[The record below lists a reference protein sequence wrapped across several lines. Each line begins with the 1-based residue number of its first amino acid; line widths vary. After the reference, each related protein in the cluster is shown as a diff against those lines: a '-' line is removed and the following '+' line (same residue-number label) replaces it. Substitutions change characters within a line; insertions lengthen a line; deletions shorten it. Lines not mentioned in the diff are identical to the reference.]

1 MRVAQGE
8 VRADRPAD
16 GAARVAEALD
26 AETVQRREEPVA
38 QLGDGGGGVG
48 GRAAVAGQVV
58 AEDPPVLGQL
68 GDLAIPHVPRRAE
81 RGSDDQDRGVLG
93 PVEAVLKGPRGGCR
107 CLRPLLGGW
116 RLRAGAGD
124 GVRGL
129 GYGGGVRAQGVRS
142 CLRAGGG

>member
-1 MRVAQGE
+1 M
-8 VRADRPAD
+8 
-16 GAARVAEALD
+16 
-26 AETVQRREEPVA
+26 
-38 QLGDGGGGVG
+38 
-48 GRAAVAGQVV
+48 
-58 AEDPPVLGQL
+58 
-68 GDLAIPHVPRRAE
+68 PRRAE

-142 CLRAGGG
+142 CLRAGGRLTGLRRGGGLGAGNGLGGLRAQGGLRDGTRPVGLGCLRRGGDVRRLRRERAVRGRRCLLYTSLMARG